1 MGTTLQVLPSTAIPV
16 GFMWAAWIVWAV
28 VGSSGMWVVEGE
40 FGPQCEEI
48 KIPMCQNMPYNL
60 TRLPNLLHHSTQEN
74 AQLAIEQF
82 ELLGW
87 TKCSDQLEFFL
98 CSMYVPICTVGFAN
112 EAIPPCRSVCEAAR
126 LGCEPLLAKFN
137 IPWPTNLQCHTLP
150 VYDRGVCITPQAIIA
165 SDVKPRPSQEQVPC
179 ECRQQRPLRQGLYT
193 KLHFDYVLRGSVKSV
208 DTYGELTLTTVLV
221 KEVVKAGRVLVLT
234 ATDAY
239 LWTNRSCI
247 CPPLSINQDY
257 LLLGWED
264 FTNSRLLYL
273 DGSVALPYKKKYV
286 RKILKWE
293 GVTMP
298 PPTPSLQPLLAPLP
312 STLGP
317 LQPRI
322 QMGNHKK
329 KRKRRRK
336 NNQLKKQINK
346 QRRKER
352 RRSKTER
359 EAL

>member
-1 MGTTLQVLPSTAIPV
+1 
-16 GFMWAAWIVWAV
+16 
-28 VGSSGMWVVEGE
+28 
-40 FGPQCEEI
+40 
-48 KIPMCQNMPYNL
+48 
-60 TRLPNLLHHSTQEN
+60 
-74 AQLAIEQF
+74 
-82 ELLGW
+82 
-87 TKCSDQLEFFL
+87 
-98 CSMYVPICTVGFAN
+98 MYVPICTVGFAN

-165 SDVKPRPSQEQVPC
+165 SVPC

>member
-1 MGTTLQVLPSTAIPV
+1 
-16 GFMWAAWIVWAV
+16 
-28 VGSSGMWVVEGE
+28 
-40 FGPQCEEI
+40 
-48 KIPMCQNMPYNL
+48 
-60 TRLPNLLHHSTQEN
+60 
-74 AQLAIEQF
+74 
-82 ELLGW
+82 LLGW

-165 SDVKPRPSQEQVPC
+165 SVPC